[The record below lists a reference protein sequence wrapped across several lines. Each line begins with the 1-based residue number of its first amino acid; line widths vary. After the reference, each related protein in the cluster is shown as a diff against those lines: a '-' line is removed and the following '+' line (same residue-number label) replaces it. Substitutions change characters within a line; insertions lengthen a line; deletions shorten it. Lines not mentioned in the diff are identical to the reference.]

1 MTGNG
6 HEILVQ
12 LLELTPE
19 PTADTDAELLLE
31 QFENVIARRAEV
43 IARIVP
49 PLALTEDD
57 RPLLVEL
64 ERRQARWQETLAE
77 ALRLVGEQRCGTSHL
92 RAYAQSP

>member
-6 HEILVQ
+6 REILAQ

-19 PTADTDAELLLE
+19 PAIDADAELLLE

-43 IARIVP
+43 IAQIVP
-49 PLALTEDD
+49 PLALTEAD
-57 RPLLVEL
+57 RPLLAEL

-77 ALRLVGEQRCGTSHL
+77 ALRLVGEQRCGTEHL
-92 RAYAQSP
+92 RAYAQAP